1 MSDASRMSTARR
13 LARAAAME
21 ASRAEAADLAPLPS
35 TFSLRRSVCFR
46 LLRGSMH
53 AVWST
58 MILSPTIL
66 CASLAAACDCWRL
79 AAEIYIDV
87 DGFNR
92 DKSLFEVQ
100 LLDQNEVYV
109 CSYFYQAQEAIL
121 TPAPFEESYLWW
133 RILLREGEAGLQDPS
148 CSQVSIPSLIQIG
161 VGSLHIESVA
171 VWPSIDWGELPEPA
185 QEEAYSAYLSLDEGE
200 NVWVYGGAVPNMAMS
215 DMLLE
220 DYLSQENTWFLR
232 PGYLFPID

>member
-1 MSDASRMSTARR
+1 MMLFLLACLESKIPTSSFNESAVYAGTSSDEDAAS
-13 LARAAAME
+13 
-21 ASRAEAADLAPLPS
+21 EAAPENDGAVEDS
-35 TFSLRRSVCFR
+35 TQY
-46 LLRGSMH
+46 
-53 AVWST
+53 VW
-58 MILSPTIL
+58 
-66 CASLAAACDCWRL
+66 WRL

-133 RILLREGEAGLQDPS
+133 RILLREWEAGLQDPS

>member
-1 MSDASRMSTARR
+1 MLFLLACLESKIPTSSFNESDVYAGTASDED
-13 LARAAAME
+13 AA
-21 ASRAEAADLAPLPS
+21 SEAAPENDGGVEDSTQYAWWQLA
-35 TFSLRRSVCFR
+35 T
-46 LLRGSMH
+46 
-53 AVWST
+53 
-58 MILSPTIL
+58 
-66 CASLAAACDCWRL
+66 
-79 AAEIYIDV
+79 EIYIDF

-100 LLDQNEVYV
+100 LLDQNEDYV

-121 TPAPFEESYLWW
+121 TPASFEESYLWW

-148 CSQVSIPSLIQIG
+148 CSRISIPSLIQIG
-161 VGSLHIESVA
+161 VGSLHIESMA

-220 DYLSQENTWFLR
+220 DYLSQDNTWFLR
-232 PGYLFPID
+232 PGYLFPVD